1 LCAPA
6 PRCGRIDVAS
16 PLLTVGGL
24 GRIPGPAGTYASAAT
39 ALALWALAALA
50 HLPAL
55 AVDLVFL
62 AFGVAVTLLLAGPPS
77 LPAGEADPSWVVS
90 DEVAGMAL
98 AAAAP
103 AAWGHAG
110 WSTVL
115 VAFLLFRVLDVWKPG
130 PIRRAEALP
139 GAYGILVDDLVAGA
153 LAGTAANL
161 VAEFRLLPFA

>member
-1 LCAPA
+1 
-6 PRCGRIDVAS
+6 VAS
-16 PLLTVGGL
+16 PLLTIGGI

-39 ALALWALAALA
+39 ALLIWALVALA
-50 HLPAL
+50 RLPAL
-55 AVDLVFL
+55 WVDLALL
-62 AFGVAVTLLLAGPPS
+62 AFGIAVTLLLASPS
-77 LPAGEADPSWVVS
+77 ALPAGEPDPSWVVS

-110 WSTVL
+110 WSTL
-115 VAFLLFRVLDVWKPG
+115 AVAFLLFRVLDVWKPG

-153 LAGTAANL
+153 LAGICANV